1 MTVKVKKRYFAAIIT
16 GALFVALIVLLKSYD
31 VAQVG
36 PDGKSIGFSTI
47 NTAFHER
54 TGVNM
59 KWYEI
64 TDYLGYF
71 AIGVCMIFALA
82 GLVQLIKRRSLFKVD
97 RDILALGCLFAVV
110 IGFYVLFEK
119 VVINY
124 RPIIMPGETAPE
136 ASFPS
141 SHTML
146 IITVMAAVMLIID
159 DYAGWGL
166 STITKMV
173 CVVTAAVTVG
183 GRLYCGVHWL
193 TDIIGGILLSAT
205 LLFIF
210 SAVIS
215 SGSNTLP
222 SASSSDKKGP
232 GRGKGGSGRNPKL
245 SERDR
250 VIDGYRCKH

>member
-1 MTVKVKKRYFAAIIT
+1 MKKRYIAGIIT
-16 GALFVALIVLLKSYD
+16 GALFVALIILLRSYD
-31 VAQVG
+31 VAPVG
-36 PDGKSIGFSTI
+36 PNGTSVGFSSI
-47 NTAFHER
+47 NTAFHDM

-71 AIGVCMIFALA
+71 AIGVCFIFALA

-97 RDILALGCLFAVV
+97 RNILALGGLFVIVV
-110 IGFYVLFEK
+110 CFYVLFEK
-119 VVINY
+119 VIINY
-124 RPIIMPGETAPE
+124 RPIIMPGETDPE

-146 IITVMAAVMLIID
+146 IITVMIAVMLIID

-166 STITKMV
+166 STVIKMI
-173 CVVTAAVTVG
+173 CVIAVLVTVG
-183 GRLYCGVHWL
+183 GRLYSGVHWL
-193 TDIIGGILLSAT
+193 TDIIGGILLSSA
-205 LLFIF
+205 LLFVF

-215 SGSNTLP
+215 SGKGRYSVGTVKGSIP
-222 SASSSDKKGP
+222 KK
-232 GRGKGGSGRNPKL
+232 L
-245 SERDR
+245 TERDR